1 MKSLA
6 TGAHELVAEIEKSSK
21 DALDNGADKIE
32 AEKKTPKPKDKK
44 FWREKPFFKKHNG
57 MA

>member
-6 TGAHELVAEIEKSSK
+6 TGASSLVAEIEKSSK
-21 DALDNGADKIE
+21 DALDNGADKME
-32 AEKKTPKPKDKK
+32 AEKKTPKDKK